1 MKIVDK
7 TKQTK
12 IILAL
17 VIGLLVITVM
27 SWFFYQ
33 NRCHFITCRYASW
46 ETIQSIAF
54 AKANNA
60 TRIDSFTA
68 RSSQWNSNAGLESAV
83 VEIDVYY
90 VSKVSKETGNI
101 EMYRLD
107 SIKIDDKTLVTYPEA
122 LDMLISDFPSLESQE
137 ILKRVKI
144 QPREA
149 FAAYS
154 KLAQS
159 EPLLSLQNLNV
170 WANLIILDNG
180 KAFDG
185 HESVWHIYYGD
196 KLTYSVDAQTG
207 EVFSVERWP

>member
-7 TKQTK
+7 TKQAK

-17 VIGLLVITVM
+17 VIGLLVITMM

-54 AKANNA
+54 AKTNNT
-60 TRIDSFTA
+60 TRIASFTA
-68 RSSQWNSNAGLESAV
+68 RSSQWNSYVGLESAI

-90 VSKVSKETGNI
+90 VSKVSKEIGNI

-122 LDMLISDFPSLESQE
+122 VDMSTSDFPSLEHQE

-149 FAAYS
+149 FAAIT
-154 KLAQS
+154 KLVPS
-159 EPLLSLQNLNV
+159 EPILSLQNLNV

-185 HESVWHIYYGD
+185 HESIWHVYYGD

-207 EVFSVERWP
+207 EAFSAERWP